1 MKYTT
6 YFSICLALR
15 RKKVYTLITVHSGKV
30 VWKKDQIDNMEEEM
44 KEMAKRTAV
53 AALAGVM
60 SVGMLS
66 GCGSKTLDGTKTV
79 ATVDGTDIPL
89 GVVSLYARE
98 QQQRTTAMYMS
109 YMGSADNIWDQTAD
123 EDSGETYGDQAVTS
137 SLESIEKM
145 YILKEKASDYNVEL
159 TDEDETAIAVM
170 MKNTAE
176 YSRGNASAPYSMEDA
191 LADAYAAI
199 LLKKAVET
207 GEVVHS

>member
-44 KEMAKRTAV
+44 KKMVKRTAV
-53 AALAGVM
+53 VTLAGVM

-89 GVVSLYARE
+89 GVVTCVTGVS
-98 QQQRTTAMYMS
+98 
-109 YMGSADNIWDQTAD
+109 GS
-123 EDSGETYGDQAVTS
+123 GKS
-137 SLESIEKM
+137 SLVNEILYKHLAKSLNRARCIAGDHDGIDGIEQLDKVINIDQSPIGRTPRSNPAT
-145 YILKEKASDYNVEL
+145 YTGVFDF
-159 TDEDETAIAVM
+159 
-170 MKNTAE
+170 
-176 YSRGNASAPYSMEDA
+176 YS
-191 LADAYAAI
+191 
-199 LLKKAVET
+199 
-207 GEVVHS
+207 